1 MLANF
6 DAPETDTTCAVRVT
20 TTVPTQALGMLN
32 SQFLNEQARWFAERL
47 RTVAPDSVKDQI
59 VLANR
64 LATGRT
70 PTAGEVEKDLQF
82 IEDLQKNEGL
92 DEAESLRLFALTL
105 LNMNEFVYL
114 D

>member
-32 SQFLNEQARWFAERL
+32 SQFMNEQAKWFADRL
-47 RTVAPDSVKDQI
+47 RKEAPDSVTEQI
-59 VLANR
+59 ILANR

-70 PTAGEVEKDLQF
+70 PTPEAVKKDVQF
-82 IEDLQKNEGL
+82 IEELQENEGL

-105 LNMNEFVYL
+105 LNMNEFVFVK
-114 D
+114 